1 MSENSY
7 IYELSINNLC
17 VFRNSNINF
26 VFHEY
31 LNYLKE
37 DSRHNLIIKKK
48 LNDTSKRF
56 PLYLENITYNIQQK
70 KFISDSQIYSINEVS
85 YLMRLINEEPIQTN
99 VQDKK
104 KEFAKIPINKPN
116 MPKVKV
122 VNFEKENNKDI
133 KDIKEIKEIKEENL
147 EAIDEK
153 IDEEKLKELEEMISK
168 MEELKEQEVE
178 KMQKEKEIVSNKEME
193 DRKIKMR
200 DRTMKDK
207 RKEINNIFEADRRL
221 YFSFLEIIREL
232 EKLKENEK
240 NNINDNRRIS
250 ELTPVERKAKVLFGN
265 NEDFIIPELFVHKF
279 PIFSFIDEENII
291 NHEHVLLAFKQ
302 IYYRNYETNT
312 ESRKYFGEEVYMFNE
327 EDDEN
332 YEKYFNVEQRELI
345 NNYSNEISNKLID
358 VEKLINKKIDQN
370 RDIFKQKDFSRI
382 REIDDLS
389 DSDSDDCCNSAVQE
403 VGI

>member
-37 DSRHNLIIKKK
+37 DSRHNLIIQKK
-48 LNDTSKRF
+48 LNDTNKRF
-56 PLYLENITYNIQQK
+56 PLYLENIMYNIQQK
-70 KFISDSQIYSINEVS
+70 KFISDSQIYSINEVP
-85 YLMRLINEEPIQTN
+85 YLMKLINEEIVQIN

-104 KEFAKIPINKPN
+104 QEFVKIPINKPN

-122 VNFEKENNKDI
+122 VNFEKENKKDI
-133 KDIKEIKEIKEENL
+133 DENN
-147 EAIDEK
+147 DENN
-153 IDEEKLKELEEMISK
+153 DEESLKELEEMINK

-240 NNINDNRRIS
+240 NNIIDNRRIS
-250 ELTPVERKAKVLFGN
+250 ELTPIERKVRVLFGN

-279 PIFSFIDEENII
+279 PIFSFMDKENII
-291 NHEHVLLAFKQ
+291 NHEYVLLAFKQ

-345 NNYSNEISNKLID
+345 NNYSNEISDKLID
-358 VEKLINKKIDQN
+358 VEKLISKKIDQN
-370 RDIFKQKDFSRI
+370 RDIFKQKDFSKI
-382 REIDDLS
+382 RDADNLS
-389 DSDSDDCCNSAVQE
+389 DSDSNSDSDDCCNSSVQ
-403 VGI
+403 